1 MEGRALVADTDVDDC
16 QLIRDSL
23 AAAEMDSLVVHNG
36 MDALSRLRS
45 EKFLLL
51 VVDLCMPSPNGI
63 DVTKA
68 ARTAGPNQMT
78 PIVVI
83 SGDQDHSAVSRA
95 FQAGANFFLYKPVE
109 KARLMSLVRATQG
122 NAEHEKRRF
131 RRVSLQLKVKVDFEG
146 KQFDG
151 ETINVSLNGLL
162 MRTNAE
168 IPTGSRVWVSFSLTD
183 QGEPVVCAG
192 TIMRALGGNRTGVLL
207 DQLKTEDSMRLQD
220 FLLPLILQEDSR
232 EQVLKV

>member
-1 MEGRALVADTDVDDC
+1 MEGRALVADGDIDDC

-23 AAAEMDSLVVHNG
+23 AAAQMESLVVHNG
-36 MDALSRLRS
+36 IDALARLRA

-51 VVDLCMPSPNGI
+51 VVDLCMPSPNGLEL
-63 DVTKA
+63 TKA

-78 PIVVI
+78 PIVVL
-83 SGDQDHSAVSRA
+83 SSDQDHSAVSRA
-95 FQAGANFFLYKPVE
+95 FQAGANFFLYKPIE

-122 NAEHEKRRF
+122 NVEHEKRRF
-131 RRVSLQLKVKVDFEG
+131 RRVSLQLKVKVNYEG
-146 KQFDG
+146 KEFDG

-162 MRTNAE
+162 MRVGAD
-168 IPTGSRVWVSFSLTD
+168 IPTGSHVWLSLYLTG
-183 QGEPVVCAG
+183 QSEPIVCAG

-207 DQLKTEDSMRLQD
+207 DQLKTDDSMRLQD